1 MSFGTEFLNCPE
13 LFPARRA
20 GEPWGDHHVTIDFLG
35 GPYLF
40 SGLHQTQVEAVRNHF
55 GPYYLKDDASPC
67 GSVEIRLYRAGE
79 SDFRE
84 FQLKGWEYHLDF
96 DYHSHSVRVAGLKFM
111 GLLEWHQDLAGAVW
125 TSALDPDRFCEVFEN
140 FLRAT
145 TQYHVLGLGG
155 LLVHSAALVI
165 DDAAYLFPGRSG
177 AGKST
182 LSRLA
187 AARHWQI
194 LSDELNALSVR
205 EAITYVQ
212 QVPFAGDFGRTSR
225 SDTSFPLAGIFSL
238 RQAGGGR
245 HRAPFNLPGARRDV
259 VLLSVRKPRST
270 SKRARPVGI
279 GGNRLPTAR
288 PHPELLARRKVGRTG
303 SLHFQGTGSHGMSFA
318 LRRDVRYRLL
328 LNEAVVIRQDA
339 AEVLGLNLVGARV
352 LELIDDGLAES
363 EILERLVQEFDVAP
377 KELHSDVQAFIAELI
392 ELDVVESLPA
402 GN

>member
-13 LFPARRA
+13 LFPARSA

-145 TQYHVLGLGG
+145 AQYHVLGLGG

-238 RQAGGGR
+238 RQAAEDAIEPLSTPQALGVMLSCSPFVNLDP
-245 HRAPFNLPGARRDV
+245 HRSEHAQS
-259 VLLSVRKPRST
+259 VLEGIVSRQPAHTLNFSLAGKLAALDRFT
-270 SKRARPVGI
+270 SK
-279 GGNRLPTAR
+279 
-288 PHPELLARRKVGRTG
+288 
-303 SLHFQGTGSHGMSFA
+303 
-318 LRRDVRYRLL
+318 
-328 LNEAVVIRQDA
+328 
-339 AEVLGLNLVGARV
+339 ARV
-352 LELIDDGLAES
+352 TT
-363 EILERLVQEFDVAP
+363 V
-377 KELHSDVQAFIAELI
+377 
-392 ELDVVESLPA
+392 
-402 GN
+402 